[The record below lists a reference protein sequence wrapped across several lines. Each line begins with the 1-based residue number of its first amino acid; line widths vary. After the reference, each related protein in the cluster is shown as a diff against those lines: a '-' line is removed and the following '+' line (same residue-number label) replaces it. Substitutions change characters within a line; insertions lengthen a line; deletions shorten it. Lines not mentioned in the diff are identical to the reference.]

1 MKLSLDSAQQVVNE
15 IGRLVHQNINMMDET
30 GVIVASTDPSRIG
43 QLHEGACRVIRQKLP
58 ELYITPENETA
69 TVRRGLNLPIEFQG
83 EIVGVIG
90 ITGAYDAVIGYGQV
104 VKKITQ
110 ILLRERS
117 ELDQQRLDSR
127 VRSRFLEEWILGDGL
142 THAASLAERGQAL
155 GIDITV
161 PRRIVVV
168 SPASREKY
176 TDSLAGQERLEQ
188 VESVV
193 AHDLLEQHDSIIL
206 RNTGRQILLLPSLP
220 TEKLR
225 ALAAKLAA
233 DVAAQYG
240 VRLIAGIDDRAADPH
255 TAYLEASRAWRGATH
270 HTDGILCYGEMRT
283 ELFLDDIPR
292 QRKAEYLRR
301 LFPGCDPAQ
310 LRGWIGL
317 LDAYF
322 AAEGSLSAAADA
334 LFIHKNT
341 LQYRIH
347 RLTELSGLDVRLP
360 SQAPVFYMAVQ
371 FFADLENDLSY
382 LET

>member
-30 GVIVASTDPSRIG
+30 GTIIASTDAARIG
-43 QLHEGACRVIRQKLP
+43 QLHEGACRVICQKLP

-104 VKKITQ
+104 VKKITE

-155 GIDITV
+155 GIDIAV

-188 VESVV
+188 VEAVV

-206 RNTGRQILLLPSLP
+206 RNTGRQILLLPSLQ

-225 ALAAKLAA
+225 SLAAKLAA
-233 DVAAQYG
+233 DVAAQHG
-240 VRLIAGIDDRAADPH
+240 IRLIAGIDDHAADPH
-255 TAYLEASRAWRGATH
+255 MAYLEANRAWRGATH
-270 HTDGILCYGEMRT
+270 RADGILCYGEMRT

-322 AAEGSLSAAADA
+322 LAEGSLSAAADA

-371 FFADLENDLSY
+371 FFADLEDDLSY
-382 LET
+382 LEI